1 MSLQLISELH
11 SAFNLEDSD
20 ALRHGIHCACEA
32 VDAEVLALMAG
43 WIRRGLSRAFGIAVV
58 AVAVETAL
66 QDSPLIELGCA

>member
-1 MSLQLISELH
+1 M
-11 SAFNLEDSD
+11 
-20 ALRHGIHCACEA
+20 
-32 VDAEVLALMAG
+32 DAEVLALMAG